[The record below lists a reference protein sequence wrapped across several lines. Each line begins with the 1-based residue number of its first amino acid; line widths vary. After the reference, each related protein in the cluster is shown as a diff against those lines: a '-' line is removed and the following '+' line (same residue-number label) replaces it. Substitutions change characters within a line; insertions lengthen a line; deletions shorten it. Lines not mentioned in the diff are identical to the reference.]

1 MIRHLIA
8 RHAPSLGGNR
18 VGLVFLACALLL
30 GGCEQGQSPASAPS
44 APLIDL
50 SALKQAAT
58 NGSAQAQRQLGEA
71 YASGHGAALDYKQA
85 AVWLAKA
92 AEQGDANA
100 QYGLAQLYEAGQ
112 GVKQSDAEALAWY
125 RKAAEQGHAGAQY
138 GLAVLYAFGRGTP
151 VKDAEA
157 AQWYLKAAEQG
168 EPLAQFNIGQRF
180 QLGRGVPKDPVEA
193 CKWFSLA
200 ADQVPDSLAARDE
213 LKRQL
218 TREQVAEAKRRVDQ
232 FKAAGKAN
240 PKSAGRSPN

>member
-8 RHAPSLGGNR
+8 LHAPFPGGNR
-18 VGLVFLACALLL
+18 GRLVLFACALLL
-30 GGCEQGQSPASAPS
+30 GGCEQGQSPASAPP
-44 APLIDL
+44 APQIDL
-50 SALKQAAT
+50 SALKQAAA
-58 NGSAQAQRQLGEA
+58 NGNAQAQRQLGEA
-71 YASGHGAALDYKQA
+71 YASGRGGAPNYKEA
-85 AVWLAKA
+85 AVWLTKA
-92 AEQGDANA
+92 AEQGDASA

-112 GVKQSDAEALAWY
+112 GVKQNDVEALAWY

-168 EPLAQFNIGQRF
+168 EPLAQFNIGQRY

-193 CKWFSLA
+193 CKWLSLA
-200 ADQVPDSLAARDE
+200 ADQVPDSVAARDE

-218 TREQVAEAKRRVDQ
+218 TREQIAEAKRRIDQ
-232 FKAAGKAN
+232 FKAARKAN
-240 PKSAGRSPN
+240 PKGESRNPK